1 MKMKNSAESCPTSEI
16 ILYQPNETLVLE
28 VRLDAETVWLTQ
40 QQMKELFNSSKQNI
54 SLHINNIYKEGE
66 LDARSTVKDY
76 LTVQKEGSRS
86 IQRIVKHYNLDVII
100 SVGYR
105 VKSFQGTLFR
115 QWANKILKEY
125 LLRGYSVNQRLQY
138 VEEKIDK
145 RLSQH
150 EKILQEHQ
158 DKIDFFVK
166 TSLPP
171 VEGIFFAGQIFD
183 AYELVCRLIK
193 SAKQRIVLIDNYIDE
208 TTLTMLDK
216 RSEGVS
222 ATIYTHSIGDK
233 LQLDIDRHNAQYQPI
248 IVNRLKKSHD
258 RFLILDDDVYHVG
271 ASLKDLGKKWFAI
284 MKMNETS
291 ADDILTMIRQILCR
305 DAINRVSTTT
315 NRDVDV

>member
-1 MKMKNSAESCPTSEI
+1 MEQNITDSSPKSEI
-16 ILYQPNETLVLE
+16 ILYQPNKTVSLE
-28 VRLDAETVWLTQ
+28 VRLDAETVWLSQ

-66 LDARSTVKDY
+66 LDVQSTVKEY
-76 LTVQKEGSRS
+76 LTVQREGSRS
-86 IQRIVKHYNLDVII
+86 IQRKVKYYNLDVII

-105 VKSFQGTLFR
+105 VKSLQGTLFR
-115 QWANKILKEY
+115 QWANKVLKEY
-125 LLRGYSVNQRLQY
+125 LLRGYSVNRRLQY
-138 VEEKIDK
+138 VEEKIDR

-171 VEGIFFAGQIFD
+171 VEGIFFDGQIFD

-248 IVNRLKKSHD
+248 IVSRLKKSHD

-271 ASLKDLGKKWFAI
+271 ASLKDLGKQWFAI
-284 MKMNETS
+284 MRMNEIHPNV
-291 ADDILTMIRQILCR
+291 ILNMIR
-305 DAINRVSTTT
+305 
-315 NRDVDV
+315 